1 MVFKF
6 IFEASDLPQI
16 RGWVQSSL
24 IHYFNL
30 VLAQILGLPGEE
42 GESAEETSSGC
53 MKAVNVN
60 AIFLIFCS
68 IPLIWTSAACKTVSN
83 DFNRSQE
90 AAEILSLALHR
101 NSHKGSAQFAGG
113 CFKMFPIV
121 KTTRIW
127 SAFSYSTIK
136 RLGILDEPSK
146 TSLSYPSNSFVSPSF
161 NLRLYCGF
169 LGKCIPVIVGDA

>member
-1 MVFKF
+1 MGPTLK
-6 IFEASDLPQI
+6 L
-16 RGWVQSSL
+16 QSSV

-30 VLAQILGLPGEE
+30 VLAEVLGLPGEG

-68 IPLIWTSAACKTVSN
+68 VLLIWTSAACKTGSN
-83 DFNRSQE
+83 GFNRSQE
-90 AAEILSLALHR
+90 AADTLSLALHR
-101 NSHKGSAQFAGG
+101 NSHQGSAQFADG

-127 SAFSYSTIK
+127 SAFS
-136 RLGILDEPSK
+136 
-146 TSLSYPSNSFVSPSF
+146 
-161 NLRLYCGF
+161 
-169 LGKCIPVIVGDA
+169 